1 MTISFIRENQ
11 VPNIKKTLR
20 FLVEEVWSAGG
31 DGDATWISKYY
42 KIHNLI
48 PILEEMNKEEWKEW
62 WKISMTIGHQN
73 FGSYILL
80 EHDQESLII
89 TNEDDY
95 PVPDW
100 SQCTLRS

>member
-1 MTISFIRENQ
+1 MTFSSIRENQ
-11 VPNIKKTLR
+11 VPNVKKTLR

-31 DGDATWISKYY
+31 DGDAIWISKYY
-42 KIHNLI
+42 KIYDLI

-62 WKISMTIGHQN
+62 WRISTVGHHK
-73 FGSYILL
+73 FGSYLLL

-89 TNEDDY
+89 TNEDDRL
-95 PVPDW
+95 VPNW

>member
-1 MTISFIRENQ
+1 MTFSSIRENQ
-11 VPNIKKTLR
+11 VPNVKKTLR

-31 DGDATWISKYY
+31 DGDAIWISKYY
-42 KIHNLI
+42 KIYDLI

-62 WKISMTIGHQN
+62 WRISTVGHQK
-73 FGSYILL
+73 FGSYLLL

-89 TNEDDY
+89 TNEDDH

-100 SQCTLRS
+100 SQCTLRN